1 MDVWSL
7 TEQVFLKLFNMS
19 ITAGYCV
26 LAVLLFR
33 AVLRRQPKIYSYLLW
48 VSVFFRLA
56 CPVSVKSPFSLLKIS
71 TQTVPQDIGMH
82 AVPHIQSGSVRADRA
97 VNRILSQE
105 AFVPKPYESV
115 NPMQVYLAL
124 AACAWAAV
132 LLVLV
137 LVSAVSYV
145 RLARKLRGASLLEA
159 GVYEKEGICTPFVC
173 GVLHPRIYL
182 PKELSQPGRQFVLE
196 HEKTHVRRRDYLV
209 KQAAFFIC
217 CVHWFNPLAWLAF
230 VLMCRDMEMSCDE
243 SVIRKLGQESRKAYS
258 AALLSV
264 ASGRKIILAGPLF
277 CGEGGIRQRIA
288 NVLRYKKKAL
298 WLSVLLA
305 AAVTAV
311 TAGLLFSPGEEIQA
325 GQDSGGEGTGTRQE
339 QPGTD
344 ENMGT
349 QEQPGTDA
357 DKNTGTQQQPGT
369 DADENGR
376 GPRTGYDGAD
386 DMSRVVQYEGY
397 LDESPYQE
405 WRDACPQPDFDF
417 DGKTDRIYRT
427 VSESTV
433 SYRIEFGNGD
443 RLELGES
450 DSFFMVP
457 EISSAHV
464 PYGDSVMILSAG
476 QHPEDTD
483 PLDCG
488 DISLYAK
495 LGKDYAK
502 ISLPH
507 PDGPSAAGTARNR
520 AGYFITES
528 YDSGR
533 GMIKAEIRD
542 AGLTL
547 ELKPGEAAE
556 DGFMAESRTA
566 FDARFI
572 SCQGETCIALY
583 QNAGGKWRQDIVVF
597 VLKVHPTHRSG
608 MEPFDLELV
617 FAGWEQELEPDG
629 LTPAQTAD
637 R

>member
-1 MDVWSL
+1 
-7 TEQVFLKLFNMS
+7 
-19 ITAGYCV
+19 
-26 LAVLLFR
+26 
-33 AVLRRQPKIYSYLLW
+33 
-48 VSVFFRLA
+48 
-56 CPVSVKSPFSLLKIS
+56 
-71 TQTVPQDIGMH
+71 
-82 AVPHIQSGSVRADRA
+82 
-97 VNRILSQE
+97 
-105 AFVPKPYESV
+105 
-115 NPMQVYLAL
+115 
-124 AACAWAAV
+124 
-132 LLVLV
+132 
-137 LVSAVSYV
+137 
-145 RLARKLRGASLLEA
+145 
-159 GVYEKEGICTPFVC
+159 
-173 GVLHPRIYL
+173 
-182 PKELSQPGRQFVLE
+182 
-196 HEKTHVRRRDYLV
+196 
-209 KQAAFFIC
+209 
-217 CVHWFNPLAWLAF
+217 
-230 VLMCRDMEMSCDE
+230 
-243 SVIRKLGQESRKAYS
+243 
-258 AALLSV
+258 
-264 ASGRKIILAGPLF
+264 
-277 CGEGGIRQRIA
+277 
-288 NVLRYKKKAL
+288 
-298 WLSVLLA
+298 
-305 AAVTAV
+305 
-311 TAGLLFSPGEEIQA
+311 
-325 GQDSGGEGTGTRQE
+325 
-339 QPGTD
+339 
-344 ENMGT
+344 
-349 QEQPGTDA
+349 
-357 DKNTGTQQQPGT
+357 
-369 DADENGR
+369 
-376 GPRTGYDGAD
+376 
-386 DMSRVVQYEGY
+386 MSRVVQYEGY